1 MAESSD
7 VLRGP
12 HVLEYPYKRSLGP
25 VLSRFFTSLRDRQFE
40 GIRARDGKVLVPP
53 QEYDPHTGEALSE
66 WVPVGPG
73 GEIVSWSWVSK
84 PRKKQPLR
92 HPFAYALIKLDG
104 ADVPLLHAV
113 DASVRIEARRRRA
126 RGAALGRRTEGR
138 HQRRGLLRP
147 RRRDRDTLCQPFF
160 RQAAVLIF

>member
-1 MAESSD
+1 MADPSD

-40 GIRARDGKVLVPP
+40 GIRARDGRVLVPP
-53 QEYDPHTGEALSE
+53 QEYDPATSEPLDE

-73 GEIVSWSWVSK
+73 GAIVSWSWVTK
-84 PRKKQPLR
+84 PRAKQPLDR
-92 HPFAYALIKLDG
+92 PFAYALILLDG

-113 DASVRIEARRRRA
+113 DAGDEGALAKGARVVPRWADDPQGGIRDVA
-126 RGAALGRRTEGR
+126 CFELEDAAKRGAR
-138 HQRRGLLRP
+138 
-147 RRRDRDTLCQPFF
+147 
-160 RQAAVLIF
+160 

>member
-1 MAESSD
+1 MAETSE

-40 GIRARDGKVLVPP
+40 GIKTRAGKVLVPP

-73 GEIVSWSWVSK
+73 GEVVSWSWVSK
-84 PRKKQPLR
+84 PRKKQPLDR
-92 HPFAYALIKLDG
+92 PFAYALIRLDG

-113 DASVRIEARRRRA
+113 DARDESRLAVGTRVVPRW
-126 RGAALGRRTEGR
+126 AAEPKGGINDVVCFDLEES
-138 HQRRGLLRP
+138 
-147 RRRDRDTLCQPFF
+147 
-160 RQAAVLIF
+160 

>member
-40 GIRARDGKVLVPP
+40 GIRARDGKVIVPP

-84 PRKKQPLR
+84 PRKKQPLQ
-92 HPFAYALIKLDG
+92 HPFAYALIQLDG

-126 RGAALGRRTEGR
+126 RGAALGRRAEGR
-138 HQRRGLLRP
+138 HRRRGLLRP
-147 RRRDRDTLCQPFF
+147 GEEIETPCVNPSFVRLRF
-160 RQAAVLIF
+160 